1 MTVRTVRS
9 DIGNQF
15 LRPGRGGKL
24 PAAVREIFPVNRLL
38 AGRENKDKLNA
49 LRFEVVGSRLDMRGY
64 GLKHRLGIAVDS
76 EAVGQGGTGSIEV
89 PAVLSLQDFCGIRV
103 VKQIQVQ
110 PGIQGEKT
118 VSESGVIIDVAVHL
132 AGIALQCLEAQMRKV
147 CQRPVFIRSCIR
159 LVLHKW
165 IEQVR
170 GQKAQPEPG
179 NHNYFLIHKVKLL
192 KSELKIDKCGVG
204 TADNDHG

>member
-1 MTVRTVRS
+1 M
-9 DIGNQF
+9 
-15 LRPGRGGKL
+15 
-24 PAAVREIFPVNRLL
+24 
-38 AGRENKDKLNA
+38 RENKDKLNA

-165 IEQVR
+165 IGRLGARRHSQNP
-170 GQKAQPEPG
+170 AIIII
-179 NHNYFLIHKVKLL
+179 FLFIK
-192 KSELKIDKCGVG
+192 
-204 TADNDHG
+204 